1 MIKRDTHIVVL
12 AASVWEF
19 LGRILEKLCLR
30 DVSPKK
36 RHSSKGHLTAW
47 HSVVMGMVV
56 LAISGF
62 TGRCF
67 AAPPMALENRLSDCA
82 RVLREML
89 EAPDGNIPSDLLRRS
104 RGTIIFPAVLKAGLG
119 VGGHYGKGVILRKHP
134 TVGGWGPPAFIT
146 LMGGS
151 FGWQIGVQ
159 STDLVLLV
167 MTDIGLKSL
176 FHDRLTLG
184 ADASVAAGPVG
195 RDASAS
201 TDIGLTAGI
210 LSYSRAKGIFAGVSI
225 KGSMIE
231 PDWEANEAYYGSD
244 LSIIDIFFKGKGTI
258 SRSGGELIR
267 LLNRYGKGG

>member
-1 MIKRDTHIVVL
+1 
-12 AASVWEF
+12 
-19 LGRILEKLCLR
+19 
-30 DVSPKK
+30 
-36 RHSSKGHLTAW
+36 
-47 HSVVMGMVV
+47 
-56 LAISGF
+56 
-62 TGRCF
+62 
-67 AAPPMALENRLSDCA
+67 
-82 RVLREML
+82 ML
-89 EAPDGNIPSDLLRRS
+89 EAPDGSIPSDLLRRS
-104 RGTIIFPAVLKAGLG
+104 RGIIIFPAVLKAGLG

-146 LMGGS
+146 LIGGS

-167 MTDIGLKSL
+167 MTDVGLKSL
-176 FHDRLTLG
+176 FRDRLTLG

-231 PDWEANEAYYGSD
+231 PDWEANEA
-244 LSIIDIFFKGKGTI
+244 
-258 SRSGGELIR
+258 
-267 LLNRYGKGG
+267 LLRI